1 MDEIALAS
9 PILHIERN
17 TTMSAIKVYD
27 NPLNTI
33 PALLAAIDAGE
44 LDATLNALGSAGGAI
59 AQRARIKALVESFTS
74 LYGADRE
81 VALLTVSGRSELSG
95 NHTDHNYGC
104 VIAASISLDVLAVA
118 SPRDD
123 GMIHLKS
130 EGFDEDVVDLS
141 VFKTP
146 DPAKF
151 GNSSALIAGVCVG
164 LENAGYTVGGFDA
177 YTVSNVFKGSGL
189 SSSAAF
195 EDMVGTIESHLY
207 NNGKVDEVTI
217 AKIAQFSENQF
228 FGKPCGL
235 MDQVACAVGG
245 IVAIDF
251 ADPSAPVIEAL
262 PFDMTAAGYH
272 LCIVNTG
279 GNHADLTDD
288 YAAVP
293 AEMKAVAAHL
303 GQPVLRKTDKQA
315 VINAIPALR
324 ETVGDRAI
332 LRALHFFNEN
342 DRVAAQKAALQTAIA
357 ATDVAARDAAVDE
370 YFAGVLASGKSSYCY
385 LQNVYTTKNVAEQGL
400 SLALCLCEQVLG
412 GKRAAYRVHGGGFAG
427 TIQAYVPEE
436 LVETFT
442 ATMDAAFGKGA
453 TYDLKIR
460 PVGAARIF

>member
-1 MDEIALAS
+1 
-9 PILHIERN
+9 
-17 TTMSAIKVYD
+17 MSAIKVTD
-27 NPLNTI
+27 KPLVSL
-33 PALLAAIDAGE
+33 PALIAALDAGE
-44 LDATLNALGSAGGAI
+44 LDATLNALGAAGGASV
-59 AQRARIKALVESFTS
+59 QRARVKALAETFASM
-74 LYGADRE
+74 YGSDRE
-81 VALLTVSGRSELSG
+81 VALFTVAGRSELSG
-95 NHTDHNYGC
+95 NHTDHNHGC
-104 VIAASISLDVLAVA
+104 VIAASISLDMLAIA
-118 SPRDD
+118 SPRTD
-123 GMIHLKS
+123 GIIRLKS
-130 EGFDEDVVDLS
+130 EGFDEDVVPLTDYCE
-141 VFKTP
+141 P
-146 DPAKF
+146 DESRF
-151 GNSSALIAGVCVG
+151 GTSAALIAGVCRGFVNNG
-164 LENAGYTVGGFDA
+164 FAIGGFDA
-177 YTVSNVFKGSGL
+177 CTVSDVFKGSGL

-207 NNGKVDEVTI
+207 NNGKVDEVTFS
-217 AKIAQFSENQF
+217 KISQYAENRF

-251 ADPSAPVIEAL
+251 ADPQAPVIEAL

-293 AEMKAVAAHL
+293 AEMKAVAAHF
-303 GQPVLRKTDKQA
+303 GKPVLREVSEA
-315 VINAIPALR
+315 EVITAIPALR

-332 LRALHFFNEN
+332 LRALHFLAEN
-342 DRVAAQKAALQTAIA
+342 RRVASQKAALEAAIA
-357 ATDVAARDAAVDE
+357 ATDTVTRDAAVDKFFE
-370 YFAGVLASGKSSYCY
+370 GVLSSGRSSFCY
-385 LQNVYTTKNVAEQGL
+385 LQNVYTTKNVSEQGL

-427 TIQAYVPEE
+427 TVQAFVPAE

-453 TYDLKIR
+453 TSDLKIR

>member
-1 MDEIALAS
+1 
-9 PILHIERN
+9 
-17 TTMSAIKVYD
+17 MSAIRVYD
-27 NPLNTI
+27 KPLSAI
-33 PALLAAIDAGE
+33 PTLLSAIDAGE
-44 LDATLNALGSAGGAI
+44 LDTTLEALGSAGGPLV
-59 AQRARIKALVESFTS
+59 QRERIKALIADFSA

-104 VIAASISLDVLAVA
+104 VIAASISLDVLAIA
-118 SPRDD
+118 SPRND
-123 GMIHLKS
+123 GVIRLKS
-130 EGFDEDVVDLS
+130 EGFDEDVVCLADY
-141 VFKTP
+141 KTP
-146 DPAKF
+146 NTADY
-151 GNSSALIAGVCVG
+151 GRSTALIAGVCVG

-207 NNGKVDEVTI
+207 NGGRVDEVTI

-251 ADPSAPVIEAL
+251 EDPSAPVIEAL

-315 VINAIPALR
+315 VIDAIPVLR
-324 ETVGDRAI
+324 ETVGDRAV

-342 DRVAAQKAALQTAIA
+342 ERVAAQKAALQAAIA
-357 ATDVAARDAAVDE
+357 ADDIETRDAAVDE
-370 YFAGVLASGKSSYCY
+370 YFANVLASGRSSFCY
-385 LQNVYTTKNVAEQGL
+385 LQNVYTTKNVSEQGL

-442 ATMDAAFGKGA
+442 AVMDSTFGKGA

-460 PVGAARIF
+460 PVGAARIY

>member
-1 MDEIALAS
+1 M
-9 PILHIERN
+9 
-17 TTMSAIKVYD
+17 TAIKVT
-27 NPLNTI
+27 NKPLVQVS
-33 PALLAAIDAGE
+33 ALLAALEAGE

-59 AQRARIKALVESFTS
+59 AQRARIQALVENFAS

-118 SPRDD
+118 SPRND
-123 GMIHLKS
+123 GIIRLKS
-130 EGFDEDVVDLS
+130 EGFDEDVVDLANS
-141 VFKTP
+141 KTP

-177 YTVSNVFKGSGL
+177 FTVSNVFKGSGL

-207 NNGKVDEVTI
+207 NDGKVDEVTI

-251 ADPSAPVIEAL
+251 ADPSAPVIDAL

-315 VINAIPALR
+315 VMDAIPALR

-332 LRALHFFNEN
+332 LRALHFFTEN
-342 DRVAAQKAALQTAIA
+342 DRVTAQKAALQAAIA
-357 ATDVAARDAAVDE
+357 ATDVAARDAAVDQ
-370 YFAGVLASGKSSYCY
+370 YFAGVMASGRSSFCY

-427 TIQAYVPEE
+427 TVQAYVPEE

-442 ATMDAAFGKGA
+442 ATMDAAFGAGA

>member
-1 MDEIALAS
+1 MDVSLDVMNGSEK
-9 PILHIERN
+9 ERN
-17 TTMSAIKVYD
+17 IYMSAIKVVHK
-27 NPLNTI
+27 PLCSLSD
-33 PALLAAIDAGE
+33 LLVAIDTGE
-44 LDATLNALGSAGGAI
+44 LDATFETLGAAGGAPV
-59 AQRARIKALVESFTS
+59 QRARAKRLVEIFAEK
-74 LYGADRE
+74 YGANRE
-81 VALLTVSGRSELSG
+81 VALFTVAGRSELSG
-95 NHTDHNYGC
+95 NHTDHNHGC
-104 VIAASISLDVLAVA
+104 VIAASISLDVLAIA
-118 SPRDD
+118 SPRND
-123 GMIHLKS
+123 GIIRLKS
-130 EGFDEDVVDLS
+130 EGFDEDVVEIAS
-141 VFKTP
+141 YTEP
-146 DPAKF
+146 DESKF
-151 GNSSALIAGVCVG
+151 GTSAALIAGVCRGFVNKG
-164 LENAGYTVGGFDA
+164 FVIGGFDA
-177 YTVSNVFKGSGL
+177 CTVSDIFKGSGL

-207 NNGKVDEVTI
+207 NDGKVDEVTI
-217 AKIAQFSENQF
+217 AKIAQFAENKF

-251 ADPSAPVIEAL
+251 ADPTTPVIEAL

-293 AEMKAVAAHL
+293 IEMKAVAAHL
-303 GQPVLRKTDKQA
+303 GKSVLREVTDEQ
-315 VINAIPALR
+315 VIAAIPVLR

-332 LRALHFFNEN
+332 LRSLHFLSEN
-342 DRVAAQKAALQTAIA
+342 RRVAAQKAALENAVTAD
-357 ATDVAARDAAVDE
+357 DVTNRDAAVDKFFE
-370 YFAGVLASGKSSYCY
+370 GVLASGRSSYCY
-385 LQNVYTTKNVAEQGL
+385 LQNVYTTKNVTEQGL

-427 TIQAYVPEE
+427 TVQAFVPEA

-442 ATMDAAFGKGA
+442 ATMDGAFGQRS